1 MLLKFL
7 KTGTACGTDM
17 PHLVYRLRPE
27 EYNRYRKH
35 LLALDGE
42 SRYTRFG
49 FMIRDEIIEQL
60 CDKFEANPDNH
71 KIFVIED
78 DDLNVVAAGHIALE
92 GGETELAFSVLK
104 EYRKQGM
111 GSSLMGRCIEWCQ
124 NRSIKGGCMVCL
136 STNVA
141 IKRLAGKH
149 GVLIN
154 EGGETLANIR
164 IPEPTPISVMHEV
177 MDSNLAR
184 ADHLGKIQRKFVR
197 LLYTDS

>member
-1 MLLKFL
+1 
-7 KTGTACGTDM
+7 M
-17 PHLVYRLRPE
+17 PHLVYRLRAE
-27 EYNRYRKH
+27 EYHKYRKH
-35 LLALDGE
+35 LLSLDEE

-60 CDKFEANPDNH
+60 CDKFEADPANH

-78 DDLNVVAAGHIALE
+78 EELDVVAAGHIALE

-124 NRSIKGGCMVCL
+124 NRNIKGGCMVCL
-136 STNVA
+136 STNIA
-141 IKRLAGKH
+141 IKRLASKH

-154 EGGETLANIR
+154 EGGETLANIT
-164 IPEPTPISVMHEV
+164 IPDPTPISIMHEV
-177 MDSNLAR
+177 VDSSMAR
-184 ADHLGKIQRKFVR
+184 LDHAGKMQRKFVR
-197 LLYTDS
+197 SFYK

>member
-1 MLLKFL
+1 
-7 KTGTACGTDM
+7 M

-27 EYNRYRKH
+27 EYHRYRTH
-35 LLALDGE
+35 LLALDAE

-49 FMIRDEIIEQL
+49 IMIKDEIINQL
-60 CDKFEANPDNH
+60 CDRFESNPKEH

-78 DDLNVVAAGHIALE
+78 EELRVIAAGHIALE
-92 GGETELAFSVLK
+92 GGETELAFSVLS

-111 GSSLMGRCIEWCQ
+111 GDALMSRTIEWCQ
-124 NRSIKGGCMVCL
+124 NRNIKGGCMVCL

-154 EGGETLANIR
+154 EGGETLANIT
-164 IPEPTPISVMHEV
+164 IPELTPASVLHEV
-177 MDSNLAR
+177 VDSNLAR
-184 ADHLGKIQRKFVR
+184 VDHLGKVQRNFIR
-197 LLYTDS
+197 SLYKL